1 MTRVIVSCLSPHCG
15 FILTEVDVAD
25 VGIRNVFMNLSH
37 TLEGQVNNML
47 IFTSGVEA
55 GGGGGGTKT
64 ERLFMAMAIN
74 TK

>member
-37 TLEGQVNNML
+37 TLEGQVDNML
-47 IFTSGVEA
+47 IFTSGVE
-55 GGGGGGTKT
+55 GGGGGTKA